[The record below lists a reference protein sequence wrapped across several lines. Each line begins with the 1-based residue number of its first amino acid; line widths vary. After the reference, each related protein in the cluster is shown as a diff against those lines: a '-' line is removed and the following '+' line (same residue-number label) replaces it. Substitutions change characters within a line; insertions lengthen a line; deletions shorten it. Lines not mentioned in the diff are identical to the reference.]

1 MSVAPF
7 AADVWKPEGGRSAK
21 VFPLRRARAK
31 DQNAY
36 RERIRKHLKE
46 ESEVWIV
53 EEWIPKGEQGLRPL
67 DIKNG
72 PTQRTKRVRAKGR
85 PEWIPLSEDDQ
96 SNGDPSLARGR
107 ELAEPPRGDRQA
119 DRSAGQASQQPSYPD
134 VEVAKP
140 LYAEDHRVRGGRVFS
155 ERAEIQ
161 PLA

>member
-53 EEWIPKGEQGLRPL
+53 EEWIPKGEQGLGPL

-72 PTQRTKRVRAKGR
+72 PTQRTKRVRAQGC
-85 PEWIPLSEDDQ
+85 PEWIPLSKDDQ

-107 ELAEPPRGDRQA
+107 ELAAPPRGRPQA
-119 DRSAGQASQQPSYPD
+119 CCSARRSQPATLLPRRRSS
-134 VEVAKP
+134 EA
-140 LYAEDHRVRGGRVFS
+140 AVR
-155 ERAEIQ
+155 
-161 PLA
+161 